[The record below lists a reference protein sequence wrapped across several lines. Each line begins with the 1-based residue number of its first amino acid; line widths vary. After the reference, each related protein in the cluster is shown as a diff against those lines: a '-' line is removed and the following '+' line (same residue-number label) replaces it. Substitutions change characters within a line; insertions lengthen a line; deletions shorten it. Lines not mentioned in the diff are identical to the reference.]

1 MKVTNLPPMTPV
13 TTANTAETKPHVD
26 EKIMKVAKQFESL
39 FVNQLVGE
47 MRKTVHGGGL
57 VPQSQG
63 EKIYTS
69 MLDYEYSQK
78 ISDAGTL
85 GLSRLIYDSL
95 LRKSRG
101 E

>member
-1 MKVTNLPPMTPV
+1 MKI
-13 TTANTAETKPHVD
+13 NTIPKHLVESLKPEQKGERVN
-26 EKIMKVAKQFESL
+26 EKLMKISKQFESL

-47 MRKTVHGGGL
+47 MRKTVTHGGL
-57 VPQSQG
+57 VPESQG
-63 EKIYTS
+63 EKIYQS

-78 ISDAGTL
+78 IADTGQL

-95 LRKSRG
+95 LRKTRG